1 MPRRKPT
8 STRQKKQEQQLRRAI
23 KRGDVEPNTLPKPKR
38 TNRKKTHL
46 GRSLPPPETSRK
58 LQSAFVKLPPEFLEQ
73 AKSLAA
79 SLVLPRPIPTRSA
92 ILSLQEY
99 CFPAPLD
106 TLTCPKR
113 PKWRYEMSKEEVE
126 RNEEGLFKTWLRKTD
141 AIVERWQKSTENS
154 KEKEDSDEEPE
165 IRSPPTSM
173 PRSTTYFERNIE
185 VWRQLWR
192 VTEISDIILV
202 LLDSR
207 CPLLH
212 YPPSLSDYLSNIK
225 HILVLTKVD
234 ITGPERVQ
242 AWTRYLRDHYPGV
255 PIVEVEAYA
264 ERDPSAVH
272 QGRKRYDP
280 HLPDGFRQKLVQIL
294 QEVHA
299 EMLDP
304 PEKVKV
310 NPRWLKDWKP
320 SVKQEIDW
328 ATVKNARGGKTG
340 MPIGGPAIPRSE
352 TSEEQDGTN
361 TPGLE
366 PHILTIGLI
375 GQPNVGKSSLLNA
388 LFGTQKVHASKT
400 PGKTKHFQTLFWT
413 PEVRLVDCPGLVMPN
428 FIPME
433 LQVLSG
439 ILPISRI
446 SSIPSCI
453 HFVGEHLPIEEIYHL
468 EHPNSKLPVIEDKRT
483 WRNGEKRVVARSTE
497 WTAMEVMSTYA
508 DKRGWVTA
516 KAGRM
521 DVNRAGN
528 AILRAVAEA
537 RITWAFWP
545 PDTKEDEVLHARTG
559 GKGIWIPGN
568 DDSNDEDEASD
579 AYSEDEALSAD
590 EDPENET
597 PSEDSESNDD
607 NGPIQGVLG
616 RFAALDLVDSDDMAT
631 DENL

>member
-23 KRGDVEPNTLPKPKR
+23 KRGDVEPNSLPNPKR
-38 TNRKKTHL
+38 TNRKKSHL

-58 LQSAFVKLPPEFLEQ
+58 LQSAFVKLPPEFLER

-79 SLVLPRPIPTRSA
+79 TLVLPRPIPTRSA

-99 CFPAPLD
+99 CFPAPSD
-106 TLTCPKR
+106 TLICPKR

-141 AIVERWQKSTENS
+141 AIVERWQKSPENS
-154 KEKEDSDEEPE
+154 KDEEDSDEQPE
-165 IRSPPTSM
+165 IRSLPTSM

-212 YPPSLSDYLSNIK
+212 YPPSLSDYLTTIK
-225 HILVLTKVD
+225 HVLVLTKVD
-234 ITGPERVQ
+234 ITGPERVL
-242 AWTRYLRDHYPGV
+242 AWTRYLRHHYPGV
-255 PIVEVEAYA
+255 PIVEVETYA

-272 QGRKRYDP
+272 QGRKRFDP
-280 HLPDGFRQKLVQIL
+280 HLPDGFRQRLVQVL

-328 ATVKNARGGKTG
+328 AAVKIARGGKTG
-340 MPIGGPAIPRSE
+340 MPIGGPAIPRSA
-352 TSEEQDGTN
+352 TLEEHDGTN
-361 TPGLE
+361 TPE
-366 PHILTIGLI
+366 IESHILTIGLI

-453 HFVGEHLPIEEIYHL
+453 HF
-468 EHPNSKLPVIEDKRT
+468 EHPNSKLPMIEDKRT

-508 DKRGWVTA
+508 DQRGWVTA

-537 RITWAFWP
+537 RVTWAFWP
-545 PDTKEDEVLHARTG
+545 PDTKENEVLHARTG
-559 GKGIWIPGN
+559 GKGIWIIGN
-568 DDSNDEDEASD
+568 DDLNDEDEASD
-579 AYSEDEALSAD
+579 AYSEDESSSTD

-607 NGPIQGVLG
+607 DGLIKGVLG
-616 RFAALDLVDSDDMAT
+616 RFAALELVDSDDTAT
-631 DENL
+631 DEKS

>member
-8 STRQKKQEQQLRRAI
+8 STRQKKEEQQLKRAI
-23 KRGDVEPNTLPKPKR
+23 KRGDVDPSSLPKAKR
-38 TNRKKTHL
+38 TNRKKLHL

-58 LQSAFVKLPPEFLEQ
+58 LQSAFVKLPPEFLQQ
-73 AKSLAA
+73 AKSLA
-79 SLVLPRPIPTRSA
+79 STLVLPRPIPTISA

-99 CFPAPLD
+99 RYPGPLD
-106 TLTCPKR
+106 TPTCPKR

-126 RNEEGLFKTWLRKTD
+126 RNEEGLFKKWLKQTD
-141 AIVERWQKSTENS
+141 MMVERWQKSTENS
-154 KEKEDSDEEPE
+154 D
-165 IRSPPTSM
+165 
-173 PRSTTYFERNIE
+173 
-185 VWRQLWR
+185 WR

-212 YPPSLSDYLSNIK
+212 YPPSLIDYLSNIK

-234 ITGPERVQ
+234 ITGPERIQ
-242 AWTRYLRDHYPGV
+242 AWTRYLRDLHPGV

-272 QGRKRYDP
+272 QGRKRFDP
-280 HLPDGFRQKLVQIL
+280 HLPDDFRQRLVQIL
-294 QEVHA
+294 QGVHA

-304 PEKVKV
+304 PEKVKA
-310 NPRWLKDWKP
+310 NPRWLKDWKL
-320 SVKQEIDW
+320 SVRREIDW
-328 ATVKNARGGKTG
+328 AAVKNQRGGKTG
-340 MPIGGPAIPRSE
+340 MPIGGPAIPRSATPE
-352 TSEEQDGTN
+352 DQDGTN
-361 TPGLE
+361 TPALE
-366 PHILTIGLI
+366 PLVLTIGLI

-453 HFVGEHLPIEEIYHL
+453 HFVGKRLPIEEIYHL

-497 WTAMEVMSTYA
+497 WTAMDIMSAYA

-528 AILRAVAEA
+528 AILRAVAES
-537 RITWAFWP
+537 RIDWAFWP
-545 PDTKEDEVLHARTG
+545 PDTKEDEVHARNG
-559 GKGIWIPGN
+559 GKGIWIPRGS
-568 DDSNDEDEASD
+568 DSDDEDFVSD
-579 AYSEDEALSAD
+579 AYSEDEASLAEEEP
-590 EDPENET
+590 EDET
-597 PSEDSESNDD
+597 PSEKSESHDD
-607 NGPIQGVLG
+607 DGPVQGALG
-616 RFAALDLVDSDDMAT
+616 RFAALDLVDADDTTT
-631 DENL
+631 DENS

>member
-8 STRQKKQEQQLRRAI
+8 STRQKKQEQQLKRAI
-23 KRGDVEPNTLPKPKR
+23 KRGDVKPDSLSKPTR
-38 TNRKKTHL
+38 TNRKKSHL

-73 AKSLAA
+73 AKSLAS
-79 SLVLPRPIPTRSA
+79 SLVLPRPILTSSA

-99 CFPAPLD
+99 RFPAPLD

-126 RNEEGLFKTWLRKTD
+126 RNEEGLFKKWLKQTD
-141 AIVERWQKSTENS
+141 AMVERWQKSTENS
-154 KEKEDSDEEPE
+154 ESREEEDGDEGPE
-165 IRSPPTSM
+165 IQSPPTSM

-192 VTEISDIILV
+192 VTEISDIIFV

-242 AWTRYLRDHYPGV
+242 AWTRYLRDHHPGV
-255 PIVEVEAYA
+255 PIVEVEAYV

-272 QGRKRYDP
+272 QGRKRFDP
-280 HLPDGFRQKLVQIL
+280 HLPDDFRQRLVQIL
-294 QEVHA
+294 QGVHA

-304 PEKVKV
+304 PERVKV

-320 SVKQEIDW
+320 SVKREIDW
-328 ATVKNARGGKTG
+328 AALKNERGGKTG
-340 MPIGGPAIPRSE
+340 MPIGGPAISRSE
-352 TSEEQDGTN
+352 ISEEQDGIN
-361 TPGLE
+361 TLPE
-366 PHILTIGLI
+366 PRILTIGLI

-413 PEVRLVDCPGLVMPN
+413 PEVRLVDCPGLVVPN

-433 LQVLSG
+433 LQALSG
-439 ILPISRI
+439 ILPISHI

-453 HFVGEHLPIEEIYHL
+453 HFVGERLPIEEIYRL

-483 WRNGEKRVVARSTE
+483 WRNGEKRAVARSTE
-497 WTAMEVMSTYA
+497 WTATDVMSAYA

-545 PDTKEDEVLHARTG
+545 PDTKEDEVLHARNG
-559 GKGIWIPGN
+559 GKGIWIPGSS
-568 DDSNDEDEASD
+568 DSDDEDFASD
-579 AYSEDEALSAD
+579 AYSEDEALSDD
-590 EDPENET
+590 EDPETET
-597 PSEDSESNDD
+597 SSEDSESHGDD
-607 NGPIQGVLG
+607 GPVRGILG
-616 RFAALDLVDSDDMAT
+616 RFTALDVGDT
-631 DENL
+631 DENS